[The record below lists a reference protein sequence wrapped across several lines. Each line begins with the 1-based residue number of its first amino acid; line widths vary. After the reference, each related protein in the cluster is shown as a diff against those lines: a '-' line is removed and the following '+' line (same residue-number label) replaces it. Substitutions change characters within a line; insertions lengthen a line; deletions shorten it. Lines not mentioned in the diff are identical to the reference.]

1 VLSVDFHTHTFASH
15 DSVSTPEPFI
25 RVARRRK
32 LDRVVV
38 TDHNTIT
45 GAQVLQAL
53 APDLIIVGE
62 EIMTTQG
69 EILGIFVT
77 REVPGGLD
85 PQETIR
91 RLRDQGAFISVS
103 HPFDHFRSGAWE
115 LEPLM
120 EILSL
125 VDAIET
131 FNARCMLP
139 GANHRAADFAVK
151 NSLAGTAGSD
161 AHAPIELGAAR
172 MLLPDFSTPEELREV
187 IHLGRLAA
195 RRSTFWVHFISRYA
209 HWRKKVV

>member
-1 VLSVDFHTHTFASH
+1 MLSVDFHTHTFASH
-15 DSVSTPEPFI
+15 DSLSTPETFI
-25 RVARRRK
+25 RGVRHRK

-45 GAQVLQAL
+45 GAQKLQAL
-53 APDLIIVGE
+53 APELIIVGE
-62 EIMTTQG
+62 EIMTSQG
-69 EILGIFVT
+69 EILGIFVN

-85 PQETIR
+85 PLETIR
-91 RLRDQGAFISVS
+91 RLREQGAFISVS
-103 HPFDHFRSGAWE
+103 HPFDHLRSGAWE

-120 EILSL
+120 EIRSL

-139 GANHRAADFAVK
+139 GANHEAADFAIK

-172 MLLPDFSTPEELREV
+172 MILPDFSTPEELRKV
-187 IHLGRLAA
+187 INFGRLSA
-195 RRSTFWVHFISRYA
+195 RRSPFWVHFFSRYA